1 MSGDKKKNPDL
12 NRAREALSELGK
24 AREYEPG
31 EKLEEIKADREIDVT
46 GEVCPYPVIAA
57 QKELLK
63 MKPGEIL
70 VEETDHTISTH
81 TVPDAVKEKKLA
93 ETLGVTEPS
102 PGLYR
107 IYLRRS

>member
-1 MSGDKKKNPDL
+1 MTDHRKITPDFD
-12 NRAREALSELGK
+12 RAREALSGFGSAKEV
-24 AREYEPG
+24 ETEVN
-31 EKLEEIKADREIDVT
+31 LEEIDPDREIDVT

-63 MKPGEIL
+63 MQPGEIL
-70 VEETDHTISTH
+70 VETTDHTISTH

-93 ETLGVTEPS
+93 ELVGVEEPS

-107 IYLRRS
+107 IYLKRY